1 VASSERRRGFSA
13 SQQLEVVAP
22 LVFVWAAGF
31 SILAA
36 VAVRGDVGELL
47 LDPTYASGGAWYL
60 GAVSQLGIL
69 AWTLGSGAAAAAS
82 WMAFKT
88 GRIPAAK
95 FLRAGSIAGA
105 VLLLDDLFGVHS
117 GPVAKLTGKS
127 LGQALVL
134 LPAVWWFVK
143 YRSDILRT
151 RWQVL
156 LCALTGLALSVI
168 IDLLLSPD
176 RLDYAVLAEDGPKF
190 LGVLAWATY
199 WVMTGRDIVNSVLA
213 ETTATTS
220 SSGATSPE
228 EPRTKR

>member
-1 VASSERRRGFSA
+1 VASSERRRGFSQ
-13 SQQLEVVAP
+13 SEQLEVVAP

-82 WMAFKT
+82 WIAFKT
-88 GRIPAAK
+88 VRVSAGK
-95 FLRAGSIAGA
+95 FLRAGSIVGA
-105 VLLLDDLFGVHS
+105 VLLFDDLFGIHS
-117 GPVAKLTGKS
+117 GPVSKLTGKS
-127 LGQALVL
+127 LGQVLVL
-134 LPAVWWFVK
+134 LPAAWWFIK
-143 YRSDILRT
+143 YRLDILRT

-156 LCALTGLALSVI
+156 LCALGGLALSVL
-168 IDLLLSPD
+168 IDLVLSPD

-213 ETTATTS
+213 S
-220 SSGATSPE
+220 SLPSPSSDVT
-228 EPRTKR
+228 RTES